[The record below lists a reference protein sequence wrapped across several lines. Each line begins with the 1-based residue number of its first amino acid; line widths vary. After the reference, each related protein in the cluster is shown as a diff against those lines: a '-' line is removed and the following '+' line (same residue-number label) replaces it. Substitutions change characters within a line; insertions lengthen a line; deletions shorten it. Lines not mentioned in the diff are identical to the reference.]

1 MLAELGL
8 ALLWTAATLSLLQLV
23 SGALALTPRGADLAG
38 LVRPVAVVQG
48 RAAAGGAG
56 RGAGAF
62 AELVEKAPAAPSAL

>member
-38 LVRPVAVVQG
+38 
-48 RAAAGGAG
+48 
-56 RGAGAF
+56 
-62 AELVEKAPAAPSAL
+62 